1 MLATGG
7 SVAFFALLAAFP
19 GITTIVSIYGLMAD
33 PNIVGDHLRLFIGI
47 LPRDTLALLSDQMKR
62 IAGQSADTL
71 GVAFL
76 VSLAVAL
83 WSANSGVAALFD
95 ALNVVYKEREKR
107 SLLRFYG
114 TTFLFTLG
122 AAGFVV
128 AAIAG
133 VVALPIVLNVVG
145 LGGFTESLVT
155 FSRWPVLLA
164 AIAVWLALVYR
175 YGPSRRE
182 PKWRWV
188 TSGSI
193 FASLLWISAS
203 MLFSWYVAN
212 FDSYNKTYGSVGAV
226 VGFMTWIWLS
236 AVIVLIGAE
245 LNAEIEHQTAQ
256 DSTEGPPSDKPLGTR
271 GARMAD
277 TVGEAQS

>member
-19 GITTIVSIYGLMAD
+19 GVTTIVSIYGLMAD
-33 PNIVGDHLRLFIGI
+33 PNIVDDHLRVFVGI
-47 LPRDTLALLSDQMKR
+47 LPRDALDLLADQMNR

-122 AAGFVV
+122 AVGFVV
-128 AAIAG
+128 AAITG
-133 VVALPIVLNVVG
+133 VVALPIALNVVG
-145 LGGFTESLVT
+145 LGGFTESLLS

-164 AIAVWLALVYR
+164 GVAGLAGAGLSLRTESPRAKMAVGYVGQYFCLPAVDQRLHAVLMVRRQLRQLQSDLRLCRRGGWFHDLDLAVGGHR
-175 YGPSRRE
+175 ADR
-182 PKWRWV
+182 
-188 TSGSI
+188 SG
-193 FASLLWISAS
+193 A
-203 MLFSWYVAN
+203 
-212 FDSYNKTYGSVGAV
+212 
-226 VGFMTWIWLS
+226 
-236 AVIVLIGAE
+236 
-245 LNAEIEHQTAQ
+245 
-256 DSTEGPPSDKPLGTR
+256 
-271 GARMAD
+271 
-277 TVGEAQS
+277 